1 MGSHQLSGSEMSLF
15 DHVLLPVW
23 VFSTKSLQILAANQA
38 AVDWLGYDL
47 EAMQSMTIADLRP
60 EPDRSKIL
68 DEVKHF
74 SGQTKDA
81 GTWAIIDKTGAHFTA
96 HFSWSRVDFEGVE
109 AVVASIR
116 DMTPIR
122 HIEALSV
129 ELQAQNEAL
138 RQRADLSAEELS
150 LLLDGLPGKMLVLT
164 PGDYRAIAVTDE
176 YASAVML
183 EREALIG
190 RRLFDLFPDDP
201 SEAGADG
208 VSNLRYSL
216 QRVEKIR
223 IPDVMDL
230 QRYPVR
236 RPDGVFEERFWLP
249 TNTPVLNA
257 DGGLLYIVH
266 RVEDVTDLMAT
277 DTSGVTDE
285 EGTGPVVFR
294 ELAKARMALFALQDR
309 ETRLRTAEI
318 LLNLGAWE
326 YDLESRELSW
336 TRQVFELYGIPKQTR
351 APNFQGYVE
360 LVHPDD
366 REQMIATYDSFI
378 NGDKPEFEFSH
389 RIIRPN
395 GETIYVRGVGAKHAV
410 EGKKTVVGF
419 VQDVTSIRRAQDE
432 LEREAQRR
440 RFATRLVKLGTW
452 SYDVKARRLDWDNE
466 VAAIHDE
473 PAGTSPSVDQGV
485 SYYSPEY
492 RDRIRDQFDACVES
506 GIPFDD
512 VAQIVS
518 AKDRKVW
525 VRVIAEAVRD
535 GSGEIIAVEGAFQDV
550 TDLIIARDEAA
561 GLSEQLRVTLEGMSD
576 AFYLLDKDW
585 RFLFINRTA
594 EEYLNRTREELLG
607 RKAWEAFP
615 DAPRQIG
622 ARYEQAMSEGRL
634 IRFEEYYPSLG
645 IWFEITADPTRQG
658 LAVYFR
664 DITEQRA
671 RDEQLRLLEVATSR
685 LNDILLITDAEP
697 IDGPHGPKIV
707 YVNDAF
713 ERRTGFSREEA
724 IGQTPRI
731 LQGPKTQRAELDR
744 IRQAL
749 LDWKPVRSEL
759 INYTKSGEEFWLE
772 LDIVPL
778 ADETGWYT
786 HWVAVERDITDR
798 KRAEESLINKEE
810 RLRLVTKAAG
820 TAVWEWQAETDQR
833 WWSEG
838 LQEIFGHDPI
848 AANAGP
854 QSWLEYVHPDD
865 ASRVETSLQRLA
877 AGQDSAMKEIYRFL
891 RADGTWAIVEDQAFV
906 VRDETGK
913 TLRLLG
919 SITDVTEKQQ
929 LEEKL
934 RQAQKME
941 VVGQLTGGVSH
952 DFNNLLTIILGN
964 SEVLEDELSGE
975 PELQELARMS
985 LEAALR
991 GAELTSQ
998 LLAFSRKQPLDPK
1011 PIDVAALLAGMD
1023 GLIRRTLPENINLEI
1038 IRSGGLWTIEAD
1050 AAQLESTILNLAVNA
1065 RDAMPAGGCLT
1076 IEMANAA
1083 LDDDYV
1089 ATEPDL
1095 KAGHYVLISVTDT
1108 GHGIESDILDRVFEP
1123 FFTTKEVGKGSGLG
1137 LSMVFG
1143 FVKQSGGHIRIYSE
1157 LGEGTCFKLYFPRS
1171 QNDQRPVSAR
1181 HSGRHIQGGNEAILV
1196 VEDDAA
1202 VRSHVCAQLRGLGY
1216 RVHEAASG
1224 NDALEL
1230 LQCTPDIDLLFT
1242 DVVMPGGM
1250 GGRDVAEAARNL
1262 RPGIAVLFTSG
1273 YTENSIVHN
1282 GMLDP
1287 GIKLLNKPYRRQ
1299 QLAAKIRDALGDRK
1313 L

>member
-1 MGSHQLSGSEMSLF
+1 MF

-23 VFSTKSLQILAANQA
+23 VFSTESLEILAANQA

-47 EAMQSMTIADLRP
+47 EVMRGMTIAELRP
-60 EPDRSKIL
+60 ESDRLRIL
-68 DEVKHF
+68 DEVRQF

-81 GTWAIIDKTGAHFTA
+81 GTWAIIDQAGNHFTA
-96 HFSWSRVDFEGVE
+96 HFSWSRVNFDGVE

-116 DMTPIR
+116 DMTPVK
-122 HIEALSV
+122 HIEALSA
-129 ELQAQNEAL
+129 ELQAQNDAL
-138 RQRADLSAEELS
+138 RQRAELSAEELS
-150 LLLDGLPGKMLVLT
+150 LMLDSLPGKMLVLT

-176 YASAVML
+176 YARAVML
-183 EREALIG
+183 ERDALIG
-190 RRLFDLFPDDP
+190 RRLFDLFPDNP
-201 SEAGADG
+201 NEPGADG

-236 RPDGVFEERFWLP
+236 RPDGVYEERFWLP
-249 TNTPVLNA
+249 TNTPVLNSRG
-257 DGGLLYIVH
+257 DLLYIVH
-266 RVEDVTDLMAT
+266 RVEDVTELMAS
-277 DTSGVTDE
+277 DTIGVTDAV
-285 EGTGPVVFR
+285 GSGPIVFR
-294 ELAKARMALFALQDR
+294 ELAKARTALFALQDR

-336 TRQVFELYGIPKQTR
+336 TRQVFELYGIPKHSR
-351 APNFQGYVE
+351 APNFKGYVE

-366 REQMIATYDSFI
+366 REQMIATYESFI
-378 NGDKPEFEFSH
+378 KGDKPDFEFNH
-389 RIIRPN
+389 RIVRPN
-395 GETIYVRGVGAKHAV
+395 GEIIHVRGVGARHAIDD
-410 EGKKTVVGF
+410 KNIVVGF
-419 VQDVTSIRRAQDE
+419 VQDVTSIRRAQED

-452 SYDVKARRLDWDNE
+452 RYDVEVKRLDWDSE

-473 PAGTSPSVDQGV
+473 PVGFSPSVDQGIF
-485 SYYSPEY
+485 YYIPEY
-492 RDRIRDQFDACVES
+492 RDQIRERLNACVES
-506 GIPFDD
+506 GVPFDE
-512 VAQIVS
+512 VCQILS
-518 AKDRKVW
+518 AKGRKVW
-525 VRVIAEAVRD
+525 VRAIGEAVRD
-535 GSGEIIAVEGAFQDV
+535 GPGKIIAVEGAFQDV
-550 TDLIIARDEAA
+550 TDLVIARDEAA

-576 AFYLLDKDW
+576 AFYLLDADW
-585 RFLFINRTA
+585 RFLFINHTA
-594 EEYLNRTREELLG
+594 EKLLKRNREELLG
-607 RKAWEAFP
+607 LKAWEAFP
-615 DAPRQIG
+615 EAPRTIG
-622 ARYEQAMSEGRL
+622 ARYEQSKAEGRL
-634 IRFEEYYPSLG
+634 IRFEEYYPTLET
-645 IWFEITADPTRQG
+645 WFEITADPTPQG

-671 RDEQLRLLEVATSR
+671 RDEQLRLLEAATTR

-697 IDGPHGPKIV
+697 LDGPHGPKIV

-713 ERRTGFSREEA
+713 ERRTGFTRDEV
-724 IGQTPRI
+724 IGQTPRM
-731 LQGPKTQRAELDR
+731 LQGPKTQRGELDR
-744 IRQAL
+744 IRTAL
-749 LDWKPVRSEL
+749 LDWQPVRSEL
-759 INYTKSGEEFWLE
+759 VNYTKSGEEFWLE

-786 HWVAVERDITDR
+786 HWVSVERDITDR
-798 KRAEESLINKEE
+798 KRAEQSLLAKEE

-848 AANAGP
+848 TANTDPLA
-854 QSWLEYVHPDD
+854 WLEYVHPDD
-865 ASRVETSLQRLA
+865 SSRVETSLQRLA
-877 AGQDSAMKEIYRFL
+877 AGQDTVLKEVYRFR
-891 RADGTWAIVEDQAFV
+891 RADGTWAMVEDNAFAI
-906 VRDETGK
+906 RDASGATI
-913 TLRLLG
+913 RLLG
-919 SITDVTEKQQ
+919 SITDITEKQQ

-964 SEVLEDELSGE
+964 AEILEDELSTH

-985 LEAALR
+985 LGAALR

-998 LLAFSRKQPLDPK
+998 LLAFSRKQPLDPR
-1011 PIDVAALLAGMD
+1011 PIDVATLLAGMD
-1023 GLIRRTLPENINLEI
+1023 GLIRRTLPENIDVEI
-1038 IRSGGLWTIEAD
+1038 VRTGGLWMIEAD
-1050 AAQLESTILNLAVNA
+1050 AAQLESSILNLAVNA

-1083 LDDDYV
+1083 LDDDYI
-1089 ATEPDL
+1089 AAEPDL
-1095 KAGHYVLISVTDT
+1095 KAGQYVLISVTDT
-1108 GHGIESDILDRVFEP
+1108 GHGIESDNLDRVFEP
-1123 FFTTKEVGKGSGLG
+1123 FFTTKEIGKGSGLG

-1171 QNDQRPVSAR
+1171 QNDQRPVSAQ
-1181 HSGRHIQGGNEAILV
+1181 HSGLNIQGGNEAILV

-1202 VRSHVCAQLRGLGY
+1202 VRAHVSAQLRGLGY

-1230 LQCTPDIDLLFT
+1230 LQRTPDIDLLFT

-1250 GGRDVAEAARNL
+1250 GGRDLAEAAQNL

-1282 GMLDP
+1282 GMLDS
-1287 GIKLLNKPYRRQ
+1287 GIRLLSKPYRRQ
-1299 QLAAKIRDALGDRK
+1299 QLAAKIRDALAERK
-1313 L
+1313 S